1 MLALPVPPFT
11 LQKCYRELIRRVLK
25 EAHKRWKHRN
35 TQLSQS
41 GDLVDHVW
49 TPSTR
54 TFKAPPTS
62 PRKRKRDIQWSTNR
76 LTETRMQHILHDYT
90 HTQHPSLIQGTSHTD
105 TDPGEDSGRNNNI
118 EEVGISEGGAEVG
131 RSGGTEGFLQDSRG
145 SSSGTGLGREFSGS
159 GGVGARWGEGRG
171 GKRGLSVSGGRRSS
185 DIGVCVSC
193 TLYQSVW
200 F

>member
-11 LQKCYRELIRRVLK
+11 LQKCYRKLIRRVLK

-35 TQLSQS
+35 TQLFQS
-41 GDLVDHVW
+41 VDLVDHVW

-54 TFKAPPTS
+54 TFKVAPTS
-62 PRKRKRDIQWSTNR
+62 PRKRKRDIQWATNR

-90 HTQHPSLIQGTSHTD
+90 HTQRPSHIQCTPHTD

-145 SSSGTGLGREFSGS
+145 SSSGD
-159 GGVGARWGEGRG
+159 
-171 GKRGLSVSGGRRSS
+171 GKQRRR
-185 DIGVCVSC
+185 
-193 TLYQSVW
+193 
-200 F
+200 